1 MFPDV
6 DADDG
11 DVAEERVLVRG
22 GDDLE
27 LLGVG
32 IIAEPAPARALDGR
46 GDSIH
51 LLLEGYKWLLGN

>member
-1 MFPDV
+1 MLPDV

-11 DVAEERVLVRG
+11 DVAEERVLVGG

-32 IIAEPAPARALDGR
+32 VIAEPAPARALDGR
-46 GDSIH
+46 GDSVH
-51 LLLEGYKWLLGN
+51 LLLERYKGLLGN

>member
-1 MFPDV
+1 MLPDV

-27 LLGVG
+27 FLGVG
-32 IIAEPAPARALDGR
+32 VIAEPAPARALDAR
-46 GDSIH
+46 GDGVH
-51 LLLEGYKWLLGN
+51 LLLERYR